1 MFLCYTGITVSFSNR
16 VSPGHSSIGLRGR
29 WRKKGT
35 GKKQML
41 CTAWSPAD
49 LTDRTAGACATAS
62 SYKEHT
68 DHLRLPL
75 YHSSEMLKLTFFSP
89 TKLIKILHNTLKF
102 NKISLCFVDNY
113 LTVGNLQM
121 SALPWLKWMLDPL
134 YYLLFFYKAISQDIH
149 SCMWDDSSGKN
160 FISIPLKN

>member
-1 MFLCYTGITVSFSNR
+1 MFLHSLGITVSLSNT

-29 WRKKGT
+29 WRKKGKS
-35 GKKQML
+35 KKQML

-75 YHSSEMLKLTFFSP
+75 YHSIEMLKLIFFLP
-89 TKLIKILHNTLKF
+89 TELIKILHNTLKF
-102 NKISLCFVDNY
+102 NKISLVLMDNY
-113 LTVGNLQM
+113 LNVENLQI
-121 SALPWLKWMLDPL
+121 SALAWLRWMFDPL
-134 YYLLFFYKAISQDIH
+134 HYSPFFYKTVSQDINF
-149 SCMWDDSSGKN
+149 CTLDDFPGEN
-160 FISIPLKN
+160 FISIPFKN